1 MEGFSL
7 NESFSLFGMVGKLI
21 KFILIFM
28 LGYIVFIFG
37 YALVFV
43 PFLALVSDEKVLE
56 LKAEKAFLV
65 LPYIEFA
72 KKYTFY
78 SIVVS
83 SIPVSLWITEI
94 LKGDFR
100 FRFIKINLIVGLT
113 SFLILGSSVFV
124 KMTYGNEIFKYVF
137 FSLIGLI
144 YIRLVYFI
152 FKKKK
157 LKTKIE
163 FRSISKTETK
173 GFIFESENGR
183 INIANPQRGI
193 FVQGGAGSGKSVNIF
208 EPIISQISLQNYSGI
223 LYDFKSPE
231 LIDKAR
237 YCYFAN
243 SSVNFKLIDFKNPNQ
258 SNRVN
263 PIHPKYLTKSI
274 VAIEYAQALV
284 NNMIPESIKT
294 EDFWARNT
302 KMIIAGTIWFLKE
315 KHPNYCTLPHVISL
329 LLHTDVYELLEAIT
343 EDYEAGGMVTTLK
356 SAMDRKAENQV
367 AGVLSS
373 VQNALSTLNNKEI
386 FWLLS
391 ENEIDLN
398 LNDKSNP
405 TFLALGND
413 SSLPNTYAPLISLII
428 SVAVRQ
434 MNVPDKQKS
443 IILLDEA
450 PTIFVPNLEQV
461 PATGRSNGISTVLGV
476 QDFSQLVDKYGKDK
490 AEVIISNLGNQFFGR
505 TTNQNTAKMV
515 QTIFSKEDR
524 TFETSSFGSGSSGE
538 FVHLNT
544 NKNKGRNE
552 SIQERDRVKILDI
565 IHLNPGEF
573 YGINAEGNPR
583 EFIKT
588 QFIQNRINSFENQNV
603 IVSGKEMSDNYF
615 RIIEESKGLI

>member
-1 MEGFSL
+1 MEGLSL
-7 NESFSLFGMVGKLI
+7 LSLVGKLFKYI
-21 KFILIFM
+21 VIFIVGYLILIFA
-28 LGYIVFIFG
+28 YAIVFIPF
-37 YALVFV
+37 LVFI
-43 PFLALVSDEKVLE
+43 SDEKVLE
-56 LKAEKAFLV
+56 LRAEKAYFI

-78 SIVVS
+78 SIIVS
-83 SIPVSLWITEI
+83 SIPISLWITEI
-94 LKGDFR
+94 LKGEFS
-100 FRFIKINLIVGLT
+100 FRFIKINLIVGLI
-113 SFLILGSSVFV
+113 SFLILGSSVLV
-124 KMTYGNEIFKYVF
+124 KMTYGNEIFKYMF
-137 FSLIGLI
+137 FTLIGLI
-144 YIRLVYFI
+144 YIRLIYFI

-157 LKTKIE
+157 LKTKIK
-163 FRSISKTETK
+163 FKSITKEETK
-173 GFIFESENGR
+173 GFIFESEKGR

-193 FVQGGAGSGKSVNIF
+193 FIQGGAGSGKSVNIF
-208 EPIISQISLQNYSGI
+208 EPVISQISLQNYSGI

-243 SSVNFKLIDFKNPNQ
+243 SSVNFKLVDFKNPNQ

-329 LLHTDVYELLEAIT
+329 LLHTDVYQLLEAIT
-343 EDYEAGGMVTTLK
+343 EEYEAGGMVTTLK

-373 VQNALSTLNNKEI
+373 VQNALSTLNNKEV

-391 ENEIDLN
+391 DNEIDLN

-524 TFETSSFGSGSSGE
+524 SFETSSIGSGSSGE
-538 FVHLNT
+538 FIHLNT
-544 NKNKGRNE
+544 NKNRGRNE
-552 SIQERDRVKILDI
+552 SIQERDRVKISDI

-573 YGINAEGNPR
+573 YGINAEGKPR

-588 QFIQNRINSFENQNV
+588 QFIQNRINSFENQN
-603 IVSGKEMSDNYF
+603 IVVTDKKMSDNYF
-615 RIIEESKGLI
+615 RIIEESKSILE

>member
-1 MEGFSL
+1 MEGLSL
-7 NESFSLFGMVGKLI
+7 LSLVGKLFKYI
-21 KFILIFM
+21 VIFIVGYLILIFA
-28 LGYIVFIFG
+28 YAIIFI
-37 YALVFV
+37 
-43 PFLALVSDEKVLE
+43 PFLIFISDEKVLE
-56 LKAEKAFLV
+56 LRAEKAYFI

-83 SIPVSLWITEI
+83 SIPVSLWITES
-94 LKGDFR
+94 LKGEFR

-113 SFLILGSSVFV
+113 SFLALGSSVLV

-137 FSLIGLI
+137 FILIGLI
-144 YIRLVYFI
+144 YIRLI
-152 FKKKK
+152 FFLFKRKKFKPKKKFK
-157 LKTKIE
+157 
-163 FRSISKTETK
+163 SITKTEAK
-173 GFIFESENGR
+173 GFIFESENER

-208 EPIISQISLQNYSGI
+208 EPIISQISQQNYSGI

-243 SSVNFKLIDFKNPNQ
+243 SSVNFKLVDFKNPNQ

-315 KHPNYCTLPHVISL
+315 KHPNYCTLPHLISL
-329 LLHTDVYELLEAIT
+329 LLHTDVYQLLEAIT

-373 VQNALSTLNNKEI
+373 VQNALSTLNNKEV

-391 ENEIDLN
+391 DNEIDLN
-398 LNDKSNP
+398 LNDKLNP

-524 TFETSSFGSGSSGE
+524 SFETSSFGSGSSGE

-544 NKNKGRNE
+544 NKNRGKNE
-552 SIQERDRVKILDI
+552 SIQERDRVKISDI

-573 YGINAEGNPR
+573 YGINAEGKPR

-588 QFIQNRINSFENQNV
+588 QFIQNRVNSFENKN
-603 IVSGKEMSDNYF
+603 IVVTDREMSENYF
-615 RIIEESKGLI
+615 RIIEESKSILE

>member
-1 MEGFSL
+1 MEGLSL
-7 NESFSLFGMVGKLI
+7 LSLVGKLFKYI
-21 KFILIFM
+21 VIFLVGYLILIFA
-28 LGYIVFIFG
+28 YAIVFIPF
-37 YALVFV
+37 LVFI
-43 PFLALVSDEKVLE
+43 SDEKVLE
-56 LKAEKAFLV
+56 LRAEKAYFI

-78 SIVVS
+78 SIIVS
-83 SIPVSLWITEI
+83 SIPISLWITEI
-94 LKGDFR
+94 LKGEFS
-100 FRFIKINLIVGLT
+100 FRFIKINLIVGLI
-113 SFLILGSSVFV
+113 SFLILGSSVLV

-137 FSLIGLI
+137 FTLIGLI
-144 YIRLVYFI
+144 YIRLIYFI
-152 FKKKK
+152 FKKKNF
-157 LKTKIE
+157 KTKIK
-163 FRSISKTETK
+163 FKSITKEETK
-173 GFIFESENGR
+173 GFIFESEKGR

-193 FVQGGAGSGKSVNIF
+193 FIQGGAGSGKSVNIF
-208 EPIISQISLQNYSGI
+208 EPVISQISLQNYSGI

-243 SSVNFKLIDFKNPNQ
+243 SSVNFKLVDFKNPNQ

-302 KMIIAGTIWFLKE
+302 KMIIAGTIWFLKD

-329 LLHTDVYELLEAIT
+329 LLHTDVYQLLEAIT

-373 VQNALSTLNNKEI
+373 VQNALSTLNNKEV

-391 ENEIDLN
+391 DNEIDLN
-398 LNDKSNP
+398 LNDKLNP

-515 QTIFSKEDR
+515 QSIFSKEDR
-524 TFETSSFGSGSSGE
+524 SFKTSSFGSGSSGE
-538 FVHLNT
+538 FIHLNT
-544 NKNKGRNE
+544 NKNRGRNE
-552 SIQERDRVKILDI
+552 SIQERDRVKISDI

-573 YGINAEGNPR
+573 YGINAEGKPR

-588 QFIQNRINSFENQNV
+588 QFIQNRINSFENQN
-603 IVSGKEMSDNYF
+603 IVVTDKETSDNYF
-615 RIIEESKGLI
+615 RIIEESKSILG

>member
-1 MEGFSL
+1 MEGLPLLSL
-7 NESFSLFGMVGKLI
+7 VGKLFKYI
-21 KFILIFM
+21 VIFIVGYLILIFA
-28 LGYIVFIFG
+28 YAIIFI
-37 YALVFV
+37 
-43 PFLALVSDEKVLE
+43 PFLIFISDEKVLE
-56 LKAEKAFLV
+56 LRAEKAYFI

-94 LKGDFR
+94 LKGEFR

-113 SFLILGSSVFV
+113 SFLALGSSVLV

-137 FSLIGLI
+137 FILIGLI
-144 YIRLVYFI
+144 YIRLI
-152 FKKKK
+152 FFLFKRKKFKPKKKFK
-157 LKTKIE
+157 
-163 FRSISKTETK
+163 SITKTEAK

-208 EPIISQISLQNYSGI
+208 EPIISQISQQNYSGI

-243 SSVNFKLIDFKNPNQ
+243 SSVNFKLVDFKNPNQ

-315 KHPNYCTLPHVISL
+315 KHPNYCTLSHLISL
-329 LLHTDVYELLEAIT
+329 LLHTDVYQLLEAIT

-373 VQNALSTLNNKEI
+373 VQNALSTLNNKEV

-391 ENEIDLN
+391 DNEIDLN
-398 LNDKSNP
+398 LNDKLNP

-434 MNVPDKQKS
+434 MNVPNKQKS

-515 QTIFSKEDR
+515 QAIFSKEDR
-524 TFETSSFGSGSSGE
+524 SFETSSFGSGSSGE
-538 FVHLNT
+538 FIHLNT
-544 NKNKGRNE
+544 NKNRGRNE
-552 SIQERDRVKILDI
+552 SIQERDRVKISDI

-573 YGINAEGNPR
+573 YGINAEGRPR

-588 QFIQNRINSFENQNV
+588 KFIQNRINSFKNQN
-603 IVSGKEMSDNYF
+603 IVVTDKEMFDNYF
-615 RIIEESKGLI
+615 RIIEESKSILG

>member
-1 MEGFSL
+1 MEGLSL
-7 NESFSLFGMVGKLI
+7 LSLVGKLLKYI
-21 KFILIFM
+21 VIFIVGYLILIFA
-28 LGYIVFIFG
+28 YAIVFLPF
-37 YALVFV
+37 LVFI
-43 PFLALVSDEKVLE
+43 SDEKVLE
-56 LKAEKAFLV
+56 LRAEKAYFI

-78 SIVVS
+78 SIIVS
-83 SIPVSLWITEI
+83 SIPISLWITEM
-94 LKGDFR
+94 LKGEFS
-100 FRFIKINLIVGLT
+100 FRFIKINLIVGLI
-113 SFLILGSSVFV
+113 SFLTLGSSVLV

-137 FSLIGLI
+137 FTLIGLI
-144 YIRLVYFI
+144 YLRLIYFL

-157 LKTKIE
+157 LKTKIK
-163 FRSISKTETK
+163 FKYITKVETK
-173 GFIFESENGR
+173 GFILESEKGR

-208 EPIISQISLQNYSGI
+208 EPIILQISQQNYSGI

-243 SSVNFKLIDFKNPNQ
+243 SSVNFKLVDFKNPNQ

-274 VAIEYAQALV
+274 VALEYAQALV

-329 LLHTDVYELLEAIT
+329 LLHTDVYQLLEAIT

-373 VQNALSTLNNKEI
+373 IQNALSTLNNKEV

-391 ENEIDLN
+391 VNEIDLN
-398 LNDKSNP
+398 LNDKENP

-524 TFETSSFGSGSSGE
+524 SFETSSFGSGSSGE

-544 NKNKGRNE
+544 NKNRGKNE
-552 SIQERDRVKILDI
+552 SIQERDRVKISDI

-573 YGINAEGNPR
+573 YGINAEGKPR

-588 QFIQNRINSFENQNV
+588 QFIQNRINSFENEN
-603 IVSGKEMSDNYF
+603 IIISDKEMLDNYF
-615 RIIEESKGLI
+615 RIIEESKSILK

>member
-1 MEGFSL
+1 MEGLSL
-7 NESFSLFGMVGKLI
+7 LSLVGKLFKYI
-21 KFILIFM
+21 VIFIVGYLILIFA
-28 LGYIVFIFG
+28 YAIVFIPL
-37 YALVFV
+37 LVFI
-43 PFLALVSDEKVLE
+43 SDEKVLE
-56 LKAEKAFLV
+56 LRAEKAYFI

-78 SIVVS
+78 SIIVS
-83 SIPVSLWITEI
+83 SIPISLWITEM
-94 LKGDFR
+94 LKGEFS

-113 SFLILGSSVFV
+113 SFLILGSSVLV
-124 KMTYGNEIFKYVF
+124 KMTYGNQIFRYVF
-137 FSLIGLI
+137 FTLIGLI
-144 YIRLVYFI
+144 YIRLIYFI

-157 LKTKIE
+157 FKKEIE
-163 FRSISKTETK
+163 FKSISKTETK
-173 GFIFESENGR
+173 GFIFESKKGR

-193 FVQGGAGSGKSVNIF
+193 FIQGGAGSGKSVNIF

-243 SSVNFKLIDFKNPNQ
+243 SSVNFKLVDFKNPNQ

-329 LLHTDVYELLEAIT
+329 LLHTDVYQLLEAIT

-373 VQNALSTLNNKEI
+373 VQNALSTLNNKEV

-391 ENEIDLN
+391 DNEIDLN

-515 QTIFSKEDR
+515 QAIFSKEDR
-524 TFETSSFGSGSSGE
+524 SFETSSFGSGSSGE
-538 FVHLNT
+538 FIHLNT
-544 NKNKGRNE
+544 NKNRGRNE
-552 SIQERDRVKILDI
+552 SIQERDRVKISDI

-573 YGINAEGNPR
+573 YGINAEGKPR

-588 QFIQNRINSFENQNV
+588 QFIQNRINSFENQN
-603 IVSGKEMSDNYF
+603 IVVTDKETTDNYF
-615 RIIEESKGLI
+615 RIIEESKSILE

>member
-1 MEGFSL
+1 MEGLSL
-7 NESFSLFGMVGKLI
+7 ISLVGKLFKYI
-21 KFILIFM
+21 FIFIVGYLILIFA
-28 LGYIVFIFG
+28 YAIVFIPF
-37 YALVFV
+37 LVFI
-43 PFLALVSDEKVLE
+43 SDEKVLE
-56 LKAEKAFLV
+56 LRAEKAYFI

-78 SIVVS
+78 SIIVS
-83 SIPVSLWITEI
+83 SIPISLWITEI

-100 FRFIKINLIVGLT
+100 FRFFKINLIVGLT

-124 KMTYGNEIFKYVF
+124 KMTYGNDNFKYVF
-137 FSLIGLI
+137 FTLISLIYL
-144 YIRLVYFI
+144 RLVYFV

-173 GFIFESENGR
+173 GFIFESEKGR

-208 EPIISQISLQNYSGI
+208 EPIILQISLQNYSGI

-243 SSVNFKLIDFKNPNQ
+243 SSVNFKLVDFKNPSQ

-315 KHPNYCTLPHVISL
+315 KYPNFCTLPHVISL

-343 EDYEAGGMVTTLK
+343 KDYEAGGMVTTLK

-373 VQNALSTLNNKEI
+373 VQNALSTLNNKEV

-490 AEVIISNLGNQFFGR
+490 AEVIISNLGNQFLEEQLIKIQLKWFKLYFQKKTELLKR
-505 TTNQNTAKMV
+505 QVLEVV
-515 QTIFSKEDR
+515 QVEN
-524 TFETSSFGSGSSGE
+524 
-538 FVHLNT
+538 L
-544 NKNKGRNE
+544 
-552 SIQERDRVKILDI
+552 
-565 IHLNPGEF
+565 
-573 YGINAEGNPR
+573 
-583 EFIKT
+583 FI
-588 QFIQNRINSFENQNV
+588 
-603 IVSGKEMSDNYF
+603 
-615 RIIEESKGLI
+615 

>member
-1 MEGFSL
+1 MEGLSL
-7 NESFSLFGMVGKLI
+7 LSLVGKLFKYI
-21 KFILIFM
+21 VIFIVGYLILIFA
-28 LGYIVFIFG
+28 YAIVFIPF
-37 YALVFV
+37 LVFI
-43 PFLALVSDEKVLE
+43 SDEKVLE
-56 LKAEKAFLV
+56 LRAEKAYFI

-78 SIVVS
+78 SIIVS
-83 SIPVSLWITEI
+83 SIPISLWITEI
-94 LKGDFR
+94 LKGEFS
-100 FRFIKINLIVGLT
+100 FRFIKINLIVGLI
-113 SFLILGSSVFV
+113 SFLILGSSVLV

-137 FSLIGLI
+137 FTLIGLI
-144 YIRLVYFI
+144 YIRLIYFI
-152 FKKKK
+152 FKKKNF
-157 LKTKIE
+157 KTKIK
-163 FRSISKTETK
+163 FKSITKEETK
-173 GFIFESENGR
+173 GFIFESEKGR

-193 FVQGGAGSGKSVNIF
+193 FIQGGAGSGKSVNIF
-208 EPIISQISLQNYSGI
+208 EPVISQISLQNYSGI

-243 SSVNFKLIDFKNPNQ
+243 SSVNFKLVDFKNPNQ

-302 KMIIAGTIWFLKE
+302 KMIIAGTIWFLKD

-329 LLHTDVYELLEAIT
+329 LLHTDVYQLLEAIT

-356 SAMDRKAENQV
+356 SAMDRKSENQV
-367 AGVLSS
+367 AGVLSC
-373 VQNALSTLNNKEI
+373 VQNALSTLNNKEV

-391 ENEIDLN
+391 DNEIDLN
-398 LNDKSNP
+398 LNDKLNP

-515 QTIFSKEDR
+515 QSIFSKEDR
-524 TFETSSFGSGSSGE
+524 SFKTSSFGSGSSGE
-538 FVHLNT
+538 FIHLNT
-544 NKNKGRNE
+544 NKNRGRNE
-552 SIQERDRVKILDI
+552 SIQERDRVKISDI

-573 YGINAEGNPR
+573 YGINAEGKPR

-588 QFIQNRINSFENQNV
+588 QFIQNRINSFENQN
-603 IVSGKEMSDNYF
+603 IVVTDKETSDNYF
-615 RIIEESKGLI
+615 RIIEESKSILG

>member
-1 MEGFSL
+1 MEGLSL
-7 NESFSLFGMVGKLI
+7 LSLVGKLFKYI
-21 KFILIFM
+21 VMFLVGYLILIFA
-28 LGYIVFIFG
+28 YAIVFIPL
-37 YALVFV
+37 LVFI
-43 PFLALVSDEKVLE
+43 SDEKVVE
-56 LKAEKAFLV
+56 LRAEKAYFI

-78 SIVVS
+78 SIIVS
-83 SIPVSLWITEI
+83 SIPISLWITEM
-94 LKGDFR
+94 LKGEFS
-100 FRFIKINLIVGLT
+100 FRFIKINLIVGLI
-113 SFLILGSSVFV
+113 SFLILGSSVLI
-124 KMTYGNEIFKYVF
+124 KMTYGNELFNYVF
-137 FSLIGLI
+137 FTLIGLI
-144 YIRLVYFI
+144 YIRLIYFI

-157 LKTKIE
+157 FKTKIK
-163 FRSISKTETK
+163 FKSITKEETK
-173 GFIFESENGR
+173 GFIFESEKGR

-193 FVQGGAGSGKSVNIF
+193 FIQGGAGSGKSVNIF
-208 EPIISQISLQNYSGI
+208 EPVISQISLQNYSGI

-243 SSVNFKLIDFKNPNQ
+243 SSVNFKLVDFKNPNQ

-329 LLHTDVYELLEAIT
+329 LLHTDVYQLLEAIT

-373 VQNALSTLNNKEI
+373 VQNALSTLNNKEV

-391 ENEIDLN
+391 DNEIDLN
-398 LNDKSNP
+398 LNDKLNP

-515 QTIFSKEDR
+515 QAIFSKEDR
-524 TFETSSFGSGSSGE
+524 SFETSSFGSGSSGE
-538 FVHLNT
+538 FIHLNT
-544 NKNKGRNE
+544 NKNRGRNE
-552 SIQERDRVKILDI
+552 SIQERDRVKISDI

-573 YGINAEGNPR
+573 YGINAEGKPR

-588 QFIQNRINSFENQNV
+588 QFIQNRINSFENQNNV
-603 IVSGKEMSDNYF
+603 VTNKEMSDNYF

>member
-1 MEGFSL
+1 MEGLSL
-7 NESFSLFGMVGKLI
+7 LSLLGKLF
-21 KFILIFM
+21 KYILIFIV
-28 LGYIVFIFG
+28 GYLILIFAYAIVFI
-37 YALVFV
+37 
-43 PFLALVSDEKVLE
+43 PFLIFISDEKILE
-56 LKAEKAFLV
+56 LRAEKAYFI
-65 LPYIEFA
+65 LPYIDFA
-72 KKYTFY
+72 KKYTLY
-78 SIVVS
+78 SIIVS

-94 LKGDFR
+94 LKGDFK

-113 SFLILGSSVFV
+113 SFFILGGSVLV
-124 KMTYGNEIFKYVF
+124 KMTYGNYAFKYVF
-137 FSLIGLI
+137 FTLVALI
-144 YIRLVYFI
+144 YIRLIYFI
-152 FKKKK
+152 LKKKK
-157 LKTKIE
+157 LKPKIE
-163 FRSISKTETK
+163 LKALSKTETK
-173 GFIFESENGR
+173 GFIFESEKGR

-208 EPIISQISLQNYSGI
+208 EPIISQISIQNYSGI

-237 YCYFAN
+237 YCYLAN
-243 SSVNFKLIDFKNPNQ
+243 SSVNFKLVDFKNPNQ

-315 KHPNYCTLPHVISL
+315 KHPSYCTLPHVISL
-329 LLHTDVYELLEAIT
+329 LLHTDVYKLLEMIT

-373 VQNALSTLNNKEI
+373 VQNALSTLNNKEV
-386 FWLLS
+386 FWILS
-391 ENEIDLN
+391 ANEIDLN
-398 LNDKSNP
+398 LNDKENP

-476 QDFSQLVDKYGKDK
+476 QDFSQLIDKYGKDK

-524 TFETSSFGSGSSGE
+524 SFKTSSFGSGSSGE
-538 FVHLNT
+538 FIHFNT
-544 NKNKGRNE
+544 NKNKGKNE
-552 SIQERDRVKILDI
+552 SIQERDRVKISDI

-573 YGINAEGNPR
+573 YGINAEGKPR

-588 QFIQNRINSFENQNV
+588 QFIQNQIKSYKNQN
-603 IVSGKEMSDNYF
+603 INISDNEMSDNYF
-615 RIIEESKGLI
+615 RIIEESKSILG

>member
-1 MEGFSL
+1 MEGLSL
-7 NESFSLFGMVGKLI
+7 LSLIGKLFKYI
-21 KFILIFM
+21 VIFIVGYLILIFA
-28 LGYIVFIFG
+28 YAIVFIPF
-37 YALVFV
+37 LVFI
-43 PFLALVSDEKVLE
+43 SDEKVLE
-56 LKAEKAFLV
+56 LRAEKAYFI

-78 SIVVS
+78 SIIVS
-83 SIPVSLWITEI
+83 SIPISLWITEI
-94 LKGDFR
+94 LKGEFS
-100 FRFIKINLIVGLT
+100 FRFIKINLIVGLI
-113 SFLILGSSVFV
+113 SFLILGSSVLV

-137 FSLIGLI
+137 FTLIVLI
-144 YIRLVYFI
+144 YIRLIYFI
-152 FKKKK
+152 FKNKKF
-157 LKTKIE
+157 KTKIK
-163 FRSISKTETK
+163 FKSITKEETK
-173 GFIFESENGR
+173 GFIFESEKGR
-183 INIANPQRGI
+183 INIVNPQRGI
-193 FVQGGAGSGKSVNIF
+193 FIQGGAGSGKSVNIF
-208 EPIISQISLQNYSGI
+208 EPVISQISLQNYSGI

-243 SSVNFKLIDFKNPNQ
+243 SSVNFKLVDFKNPNQ

-315 KHPNYCTLPHVISL
+315 KHPNYCTIPHVISL
-329 LLHTDVYELLEAIT
+329 LLHTDIYQLLEVIT

-373 VQNALSTLNNKEI
+373 IQNALSTLNNKEV

-391 ENEIDLN
+391 DNEIDLN
-398 LNDKSNP
+398 LNDKLNP

-524 TFETSSFGSGSSGE
+524 SFETSSFGSGSSGE

-544 NKNKGRNE
+544 NKNRGRNE
-552 SIQERDRVKILDI
+552 SIQERDRVKISDI

-588 QFIQNRINSFENQNV
+588 QFIQNRINSFENQN
-603 IVSGKEMSDNYF
+603 IVVTDKKMSDNYF
-615 RIIEESKGLI
+615 RIIEESKSILE